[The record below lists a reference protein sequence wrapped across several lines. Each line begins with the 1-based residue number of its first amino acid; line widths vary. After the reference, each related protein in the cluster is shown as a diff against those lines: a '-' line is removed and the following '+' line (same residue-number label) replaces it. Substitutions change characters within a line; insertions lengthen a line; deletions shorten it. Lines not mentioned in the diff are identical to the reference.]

1 MANTMQL
8 EILTPEHQY
17 YQGDVS
23 SLTVKTY
30 DGYITVLPHHVDYL
44 GNVEIS
50 KLSLI
55 ANNKHYVYAIS
66 GGTIDISQSEN
77 LIRLFVYAI
86 ESPDEIDLER
96 AIRAKENASKLLSQA
111 SSKRDS
117 IRAEIKLKR
126 ALNRI
131 DVQSSH

>member
-1 MANTMQL
+1 M
-8 EILTPEHQY
+8 
-17 YQGDVS
+17 
-23 SLTVKTY
+23 
-30 DGYITVLPHHVDYL
+30 DYL

-50 KLSLI
+50 NLSLI

-66 GGTIDISQSEN
+66 GGTINISQSEN

-131 DVQSSH
+131 DVKSSH